1 MFIIIASER
10 RVKKVMEMRKI
21 KGKKAQV
28 GLGLAGNIIM
38 ALLVLAVM
46 ATAVNIA
53 LANLKTSTGLT
64 TDSKEYNETQSLIQ
78 NVTEGNATFFDD
90 VGTWMTILGV
100 VVLLLI
106 ISVIIMVVRRFGAG
120 ASPSTGL

>member
-1 MFIIIASER
+1 
-10 RVKKVMEMRKI
+10 MEMRKI

>member
-1 MFIIIASER
+1 
-10 RVKKVMEMRKI
+10 MEMRRI
-21 KGKKAQV
+21 RDKKAQV
-28 GLGLAGNIIM
+28 GLGLAGRVIM
-38 ALLVLAVM
+38 ALLTLAVL

-53 LANLKTSTGLT
+53 LANLKSSTGLT
-64 TDSKEYNETQSLIQ
+64 TDSKEYNETQNLIQ
-78 NVTEGNATFFDD
+78 NVTEGSSAFFDD
-90 VGTWMTILGV
+90 VSTWMTILGV

>member
-1 MFIIIASER
+1 MEL
-10 RVKKVMEMRKI
+10 KKVLR
-21 KGKKAQV
+21 GKKAQA
-28 GLGLAGNIIM
+28 GLGLAGSIIM
-38 ALLVLAVM
+38 ALLTLAVL

-64 TDSKEYNETQSLIQ
+64 AGTIEYNNTQDIID
-78 NVTEGNATFFDD
+78 NVTGGTAVFFDD
-90 VGTWMTILGV
+90 VSTWMTILGV

-106 ISVIIMVVRRFGAG
+106 ISVIILVVKRFGAG